1 MVETAGPVQE
11 AGLDS
16 GVAPGS
22 CVSSVLRWRRRLD
35 IVLAVQPEPLHDLNH
50 VLLVSIRVGLR
61 FLEERS

>member
-1 MVETAGPVQE
+1 MVEATGFVQE

-22 CVSSVLRWRRRLD
+22 GVSSVLRWWQRFD

-50 VLLVSIRVGLR
+50 VLLVSVRVGLR
-61 FLEERS
+61 FLKERS